1 MNQIQALAKIEALGQ
16 PFVDTRDIAA
26 LLKQKAAAASLTAN
40 RLSKAGFLIKLR
52 RGKWAV
58 TRNVNPLAIPE
69 HLTAPY
75 PSYISLQNA
84 LFHHGM
90 ISQIPTAT
98 YAVSLAKSRKYK
110 TPIGVFS
117 VHHSEPDF
125 FYGYELDSSGWAKIA
140 VPEKALLDILYFSP
154 TKSRLFGALPELEFP
169 RSFSWKRI
177 SEMAAGIK
185 SSARRKFVQ
194 KALASIHRQR

>member
-1 MNQIQALAKIEALGQ
+1 MNQIQALAKIEALSQ

-26 LLKQKAAAASLTAN
+26 LLNQKTAAASLTAN
-40 RLSKAGFLIKLR
+40 RLTKAGFLIKLS

-69 HLTAPY
+69 HLTAPH
-75 PSYISLQNA
+75 PSYISLQSA

-90 ISQIPTAT
+90 ISQIPNAT
-98 YAVSLAKSRKYK
+98 YAVSLAKSRQYK

-117 VHHSEPDF
+117 VHHAESDF

-140 VPEKALLDILYFSP
+140 VPEKALLDILYFAP
-154 TKSRLFGALPELEFP
+154 TKSRLFGALPELELP
-169 RSFSWKRI
+169 GSFSWKRV
-177 SEMAAGIK
+177 SEMAARIK
-185 SSARRKFVQ
+185 SSARRKFVE
-194 KALASIHRQR
+194 KAVASIRQQR